1 MNVRL
6 LRRIAK
12 VIQEKPE
19 LFNMLH
25 FKIQTDCGTSHCIG
39 GWAEHFTGKE
49 ATEALDLTYDQAER
63 LFYVSA
69 GSKPLWPRRF
79 LGRKKKGLSNVGS
92 WWRPTPKQAA
102 ARIEHFIKTKGA
114 E

>member
-12 VIQEKPE
+12 VIQEKPRE
-19 LFNMLH
+19 FDMRTFHNQ
-25 FKIQTDCGTSHCIG
+25 KDCGTTHCIG
-39 GWAEHFTGKE
+39 GWAEALTGKNPI
-49 ATEALDLTYDQAER
+49 EALGLTGDESDR
-63 LFYVSA
+63 LFYVQI
-69 GSKPLWPRRF
+69 KNHEWPKRF
-79 LGRKKKGLSNVGS
+79 LGRKRKNMT
-92 WWRPTPKQAA
+92 WREYVWLPTARQAA